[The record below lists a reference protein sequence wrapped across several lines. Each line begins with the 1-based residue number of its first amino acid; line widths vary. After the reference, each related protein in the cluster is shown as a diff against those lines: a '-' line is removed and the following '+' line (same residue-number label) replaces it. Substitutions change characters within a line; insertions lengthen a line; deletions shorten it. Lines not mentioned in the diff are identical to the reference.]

1 MNEIRLI
8 PSKDANMSYTVDTGF
23 RGDLQLAQCEVLSVR
38 ENQNHNIVGKVKHP
52 DHDRNL
58 TVEGALLN
66 YTKEGDEL
74 VFQTTAMLRWSK
86 GFADN
91 K

>member
-1 MNEIRLI
+1 MKEFRLI
-8 PSKDANMSYTVDTGF
+8 PSDVANMSYTVDTGF
-23 RGDLQLAQCEVLSVR
+23 RGDLALAQCEVLSVR

-58 TVEGALLN
+58 VVEGALLN
-66 YTKEGDEL
+66 YKKEGKEL
-74 VFQTTAMLRWSK
+74 VFQSSAMLRWSK